1 MTRFNPMRR
10 PRPPR
15 DIPQPQRNGQGGI
28 DTGPRNVELDRQ
40 NPDLL
45 TPPPTDRGTLPNMK
59 FPFSLA
65 HTRIEEG
72 GWTREV
78 TQRELPVATTLAG
91 VDMKLNPGAYRE
103 LHWHKESEW
112 AYVLEGSC
120 RIGAVDQAGC
130 NFLDDVEQGDLWFFP
145 KGVPHYIQA
154 LDEGVEFLLVFDD
167 GGFSENSTFMIS
179 DFFAHT
185 PKSVL
190 AKNFGWTPQ
199 QMAAMPEKEKYIFKG
214 EVPPPLDDRER
225 IISPTGDVPRTFKHR
240 MLAQTPLRFDG
251 GTVRITDSTNFA
263 AATTISA
270 ALVELEPGALR
281 ELHWHPTDDEWQ
293 YWISGFGRMGVFAGS
308 GLNRT
313 FDFHAGDVGYVPF
326 AYGHYIENI
335 GTEPLVFLE
344 MFRNPRFE
352 DISAAQWMA
361 NTPAQVSADTLNL
374 PRSMI
379 EALPKDKHS
388 IMPGTR

>member
-1 MTRFNPMRR
+1 MRLKRR
-10 PRPPR
+10 PADRAPQAV
-15 DIPQPQRNGQGGI
+15 PQPQRDGQGGL
-28 DTGPRNVELDRQ
+28 DTGPRNIELDRQ

-45 TPPPTDRGTLPNMK
+45 TPPPTDHGTLPNLK
-59 FPFSLA
+59 FSFSMA
-65 HTRIEEG
+65 HTRIENG

-78 TQRELPVATTLAG
+78 TQRELPIATTLAG

-120 RIGAVDQAGC
+120 RIGAVDQAGRG
-130 NFLDDVEQGDLWFFP
+130 FLDDVEQGDLWFFP
-145 KGVPHYIQA
+145 KGIPHYIQA

-167 GGFSENSTFMIS
+167 GAFSENSTFMLS

-190 AKNFGWTPQ
+190 AKNLGWTPEQ
-199 QMAAMPEKEKYIFKG
+199 LAKMPEREKYIFDG
-214 EVPPPLDDRER
+214 QVPPPLDDAAR
-225 IISPTGDVPRTFKHR
+225 IISPSGDVPRTFKHR
-240 MLAQTPLRFDG
+240 MHAQPPIRFDG
-251 GTVRITDSTNFA
+251 GTVRITDATNFA
-263 AATTISA
+263 ASTIAA

-293 YWISGFGRMGVFAGS
+293 YYISGFGRMGVFAGS
-308 GLNRT
+308 GLART
-313 FDFHAGDVGYVPF
+313 FNFQAGDVGYVPF
-326 AYGHYIENI
+326 AYGHYVENL
-335 GTEPLVFLE
+335 GDEPLVFLE

-361 NTPAQVSADTLNL
+361 NLPARVTADTLNVPPSL
-374 PRSMI
+374 VQ
-379 EALPKDKHS
+379 ALPKDKRS
-388 IMPGTR
+388 ILPAVR